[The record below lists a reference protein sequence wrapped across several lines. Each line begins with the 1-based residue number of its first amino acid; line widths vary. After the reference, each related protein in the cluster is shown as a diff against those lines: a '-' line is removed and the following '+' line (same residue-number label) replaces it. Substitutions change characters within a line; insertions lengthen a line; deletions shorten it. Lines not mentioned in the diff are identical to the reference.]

1 LNEFLSLILENIR
14 MKIKSLLLLSFF
26 VFFITKANGQQATI
40 GFGPEVSLPSGN
52 SSNVSAVGLGGFVK
66 AELDV
71 SEKFALTAQ
80 GSLTSFLGK
89 RFFGAKTPTI
99 TYIPI
104 KAGLKY
110 YTSPEFYFE
119 GQMGAVM
126 PLNGKT
132 GTSFAISPGLAAF
145 VNKKGA
151 DHKIDVGL
159 RYESWTKS
167 KFNFIT
173 FRVGYLFG
181 L

>member
-1 LNEFLSLILENIR
+1 
-14 MKIKSLLLLSFF
+14 MKIKSLVLVLFF
-26 VFFITKANGQQATI
+26 ATIILKVNAQQATI
-40 GFGPEVSLPSGN
+40 GLGPEVSFPSGN
-52 SSNVSAVGLGGFVK
+52 SSNISAIGLGGFVK

-71 SEKFALTAQ
+71 SEKFAVTAQ

-89 RFFGAKTPTI
+89 RFFGAKTPTV
-99 TYIPI
+99 TYIPL

-132 GTSFAISPGLAAF
+132 ATSFALSPGLGAYI
-145 VNKKGA
+145 NKKGA

>member
-1 LNEFLSLILENIR
+1 
-14 MKIKSLLLLSFF
+14 MKIKSLILILFLTTS
-26 VFFITKANGQQATI
+26 ILKSNAQQATL

-52 SSNVSAVGLGGFVK
+52 SSNISAVGLGGFVK
-66 AELDV
+66 AEIDI
-71 SEKFALTAQ
+71 SEKLSLTAQ

-89 RFFGAKTPTI
+89 NFFGAQTPTI
-99 TYIPI
+99 TYIPV

-132 GTSFAISPGLAAF
+132 GSSFAVSPGLGAY

-151 DHKIDVGL
+151 AHKVDLGL

-173 FRVGYLFG
+173 IRVGYLFG

>member
-1 LNEFLSLILENIR
+1 MQFKFL
-14 MKIKSLLLLSFF
+14 
-26 VFFITKANGQQATI
+26 VFIFLFAIITVKANAQQASL
-40 GFGPEVSLPSGN
+40 GFGPEVSFPSGN
-52 SSNVSAVGLGGFVK
+52 SSNISAIGLGGFVK
-66 AELDV
+66 AEIDI

-89 RFFGAKTPTI
+89 SFFGAKTPTI

-132 GTSFAISPGLAAF
+132 ATSFALSPGLGAY

-151 DHKIDVGL
+151 NHKIDVGL

>member
-1 LNEFLSLILENIR
+1 
-14 MKIKSLLLLSFF
+14 MKIKSLILILFF
-26 VFFITKANGQQATI
+26 ATITLKVNAQQATI
-40 GFGPEVSLPSGN
+40 GLGPEVSFPSGN
-52 SSNVSAVGLGGFVK
+52 SSNISAIGLGGFVK

-71 SEKFALTAQ
+71 SEKFAVTAQ

-89 RFFGAKTPTI
+89 RFFGAKTPTV
-99 TYIPI
+99 TYIPV

-132 GTSFAISPGLAAF
+132 ATSFALSPGLGAYI
-145 VNKKGA
+145 NKKGA
-151 DHKIDVGL
+151 AHKIDVGL

>member
-1 LNEFLSLILENIR
+1 MQF
-14 MKIKSLLLLSFF
+14 KSLVLI
-26 VFFITKANGQQATI
+26 FIFAIITVKANAQQATL

-52 SSNVSAVGLGGFVK
+52 SSNISAVGLGGFIK
-66 AELDV
+66 AEIDI

-89 RFFGAKTPTI
+89 SFFGAKTPTI
-99 TYIPI
+99 TYIPV

-132 GTSFAISPGLAAF
+132 GSSFAVSPGLGAY

-151 DHKIDVGL
+151 AHKVDVGL

-167 KFNFIT
+167 KFNFISV
-173 FRVGYLFG
+173 RVGYLFG

>member
-1 LNEFLSLILENIR
+1 
-14 MKIKSLLLLSFF
+14 MKIKSLILILFF
-26 VFFITKANGQQATI
+26 ATITLKVNAQQATI
-40 GFGPEVSLPSGN
+40 GLGPEVSFPSGN
-52 SSNVSAVGLGGFVK
+52 SSNISAIGLGGFVK

-71 SEKFALTAQ
+71 SEKFAVTAQ

-89 RFFGAKTPTI
+89 RFFGAKTPTV
-99 TYIPI
+99 TYIPV

-132 GTSFAISPGLAAF
+132 ATSFALSPGLGAYI
-145 VNKKGA
+145 NKKGA

>member
-1 LNEFLSLILENIR
+1 
-14 MKIKSLLLLSFF
+14 MKINYIIL
-26 VFFITKANGQQATI
+26 VFLFTVVTLGVKAQTML

-52 SSNVSAVGLGGFVK
+52 SSNVSAIGLGGFVK
-66 AELDV
+66 AELGV
-71 SEKFALTAQ
+71 SEKIALTAQ

-99 TYIPI
+99 TYVPV

-119 GQMGAVM
+119 GQIGAAM
-126 PLNGKT
+126 PINGKT
-132 GTSFAISPGLAAF
+132 GTSFVLSPGLGAF
-145 VNKKGA
+145 INKKGA
-151 DHKIDVGL
+151 DHKIDLGL
-159 RYESWTKS
+159 RYESWTAS

-173 FRVGYLFG
+173 VRVGYFFG

>member
-1 LNEFLSLILENIR
+1 
-14 MKIKSLLLLSFF
+14 MKIKSLIFL
-26 VFFITKANGQQATI
+26 FFITISILKSNAQQTTI
-40 GFGPEVSLPSGN
+40 GLGPEVSFPSGN
-52 SSNVSAVGLGGFVK
+52 SSNISAVGLGGFVK
-66 AELDV
+66 AEVDV

-89 RFFGAKTPTI
+89 SFFGTKTPTI
-99 TYIPI
+99 TYIPV

-132 GTSFAISPGLAAF
+132 ATSLVLSPGLGAY

-173 FRVGYLFG
+173 FRVGYWFG